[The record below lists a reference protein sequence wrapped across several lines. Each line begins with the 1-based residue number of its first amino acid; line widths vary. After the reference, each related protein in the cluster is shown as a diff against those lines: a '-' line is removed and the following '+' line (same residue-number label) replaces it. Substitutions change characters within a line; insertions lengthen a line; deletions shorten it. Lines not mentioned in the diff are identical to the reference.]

1 MVLKNQKPQ
10 GGVFMAQASFCTSSP
25 HPHPQ
30 LHIGA
35 VTLSTRPSCPSVNT
49 DIALAFSY
57 FLHVHRQQLLL
68 CLFQAK
74 S

>member
-1 MVLKNQKPQ
+1 MDILITGAGGFVGKNL
-10 GGVFMAQASFCTSSP
+10 SSP

-57 FLHVHRQQLLL
+57 FLHVHRPQLLL
-68 CLFQAK
+68 CLFQTK

>member
-10 GGVFMAQASFCTSSP
+10 GGVFMAQASFCPSS
-25 HPHPQ
+25 Q